1 MSGAEFSAVFH
12 TSITATLSVWRQRR
26 TTNDGRRIS
35 GPNAEWRAL

>member
-1 MSGAEFSAVFH
+1 MSNTATSAIFH

-26 TTNDGRRIS
+26 TTNDERRIS